1 MKKYAY
7 TLALTLLTPIVVLAA
22 ETFDAGQLQDTVESL
37 VELVNVLLVVL
48 AGVAVIVFIVGIIQF
63 VLRAGDAEKRKEAR
77 GYMIYGVIAFAVII
91 GLYGLANGIL
101 SFFNV
106 DDDNSTLTVPK
117 VENASNRAEESIIR
131 QNQPDEEIPIGSTD
145 IPILDFAGSVGA

>member
-117 VENASNRAEESIIR
+117 VEDRMNRDVDASLESFFD
-131 QNQPDEEIPIGSTD
+131 N
-145 IPILDFAGSVGA
+145 